1 MMSLACTLF
10 FAKCEIEPFRAAM
23 LMCLIS
29 IPEGL
34 SFFFGIFIDSV
45 SIFGKRGH
53 ILMAASFQMIACIVL
68 CTGKFYEEDNISGF
82 LIAAVFCNFGRA
94 WLSPAIECIM
104 VN

>member
-1 MMSLACTLF
+1 M
-10 FAKCEIEPFRAAM
+10 
-23 LMCLIS
+23 MCLIS

-53 ILMAASFQMIACIVL
+53 ILMAAALQIFASIIISTIHFQKDTI
-68 CTGKFYEEDNISGF
+68 NGF
-82 LIAAVFCNFGRA
+82 VILAVICNFGRA
-94 WLSPAIECIM
+94 WLAPAIECIM